1 MNPIEPKSRERHPE
15 WAAQQAALRAVND
28 GAEGAERDYR
38 KIYAGIAAAP
48 MPTLPADFA
57 VRVLARID
65 DLAESAT
72 TERWL
77 LWLLGLAM
85 VVGSVL
91 FAGPELVD
99 AFAPITHRIESPW
112 PMMAAAV
119 LCGVVLLDHAAGW
132 RKRWRA

>member
-15 WAAQQAALRAVND
+15 WAAQQAALGAVND
-28 GAEGAERDYR
+28 GAEGAEGAERDYR

-48 MPTLPADFA
+48 
-57 VRVLARID
+57 ID

-72 TERWL
+72 IERWL
-77 LWLLGLAM
+77 LWFVGLAM
-85 VVGSVL
+85 AVGSVL

-99 AFAPITHRIESPW
+99 AFAPLTHRIESPW

-119 LCGVVLLDHAAGW
+119 LCGVVFLDRAAGW
-132 RKRWRA
+132 RKRWRV